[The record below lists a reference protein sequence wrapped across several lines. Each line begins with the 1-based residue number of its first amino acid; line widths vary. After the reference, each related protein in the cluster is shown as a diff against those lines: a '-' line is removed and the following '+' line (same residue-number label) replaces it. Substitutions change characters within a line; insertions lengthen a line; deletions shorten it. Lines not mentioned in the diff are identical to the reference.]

1 MTESTYNTI
10 TSALALALV
19 FAFVVMVVSL
29 IAMIVRWKTPKRRGH
44 IGRFLISLAAIPVLI
59 GTQQAILWL
68 VFLPALGRQKM
79 AEVNAGRAEQLAA
92 TTLINVGDTIP
103 HTSLTTIDG
112 ETITL
117 PMPGKV
123 VLINFFATWCGPC
136 LKELPHIEHIWS
148 DLRHDDH
155 FRLVVIGREET
166 AETVRTFRQQHAFSF
181 PMAADPERE
190 VYSLFATES
199 IPRTM
204 VVSPEGKIIYSKAG
218 FYESDIAGLN
228 AILKGQ
234 LAALK

>member
-1 MTESTYNTI
+1 MHLVVRRKTHDRVHIQHDHRRINTR
-10 TSALALALV
+10 AR
-19 FAFVVMVVSL
+19 FC
-29 IAMIVRWKTPKRRGH
+29 VRCD
-44 IGRFLISLAAIPVLI
+44 GRLSNRHD
-59 GTQQAILWL
+59 QYAILFL
-68 VFLPALGRQKM
+68 VYLPALGRQKM

-103 HTSLTTIDG
+103 QTSLTTIDG

-136 LKELPHIEHIWS
+136 LVELPHIEHIWS
-148 DLRHDDH
+148 DLRHDDR
-155 FRLVVIGREET
+155 FRLVVVGREET
-166 AETVRTFRQQHAFSF
+166 AETVLTFRQEHGFSF

-190 VYSLFATES
+190 VYSLFAAEG

-218 FYESDIAGLN
+218 FYESDIVELN

>member
-10 TSALALALV
+10 TAALTLALV
-19 FAFVVMVVSL
+19 FACVVMAVSL

-44 IGRFLISLAAIPVLI
+44 VGRFVISLAVIPVLI
-59 GTQQAILWL
+59 GIQYVILLL

-79 AEVNAGRAEQLAA
+79 AEFNARRAEQLVT
-92 TTLINVGDTIP
+92 TTLVNVGDSIP
-103 HTSLTTIDG
+103 QTSLTTIDG

-136 LKELPHIEHIWS
+136 LVELPHIEHIWS
-148 DLRHDDH
+148 DLRHDDR
-155 FRLVVIGREET
+155 FRLVVVGREET

-190 VYSLFATES
+190 VYSLFAAEG
-199 IPRTM
+199 IPLTM
-204 VVSPEGKIIYSKAG
+204 VVSPEGKIIYAKAG
-218 FYESDIAGLN
+218 FYESDMAELN
-228 AILKGQ
+228 AVLKGQ
-234 LAALK
+234 LAAIK